1 MEVNH
6 YIILM
11 FLIVSQAICNLNP
24 IESFEDI
31 DFNTPIKFSVN
42 SSVTANFKYKLGENK
57 GKIGLKFLRANLYT
71 VNIEVYDSE
80 AKDNGIEYQLAKNQ
94 FKEIDVANFTDYVYI
109 IIEQKDP
116 HYYYDDYLTIYD
128 SEKPIELLNNQV
140 IQINNFFSDKGLKF
154 FYRFNNSKNILLMY
168 STKNNGNY
176 KNKLTITYNN
186 TEKIIND
193 DDTYKEKYI
202 YIDNENIT
210 MTVEGQQEF
219 SLIIQEIKNNDN
231 NYNEILKNQINEI
244 NYIYNKAPQ
253 KYYFYSDITGL
264 TNSNTFNIKLNY
276 KYYNN
281 NDKYK
286 FTVLSEELELD
297 NIISETDLNNHIP
310 THKNFQYNYDRFSDE
325 YYRIYISKINKTKK
339 HQYLLVLI
347 EINDNEYYYG
357 SRSLEIS
364 MGDEEQINDCTNIE
378 LNKLKK
384 IPIQSLNYIPFYEQL
399 NLNTN
404 EKYLLYV
411 ENQYQFISELING
424 DLMKDAQ
431 TINKNYL
438 DSDNELIV
446 LSGIDDLTIRI
457 FGQKKAVNFYIEKI
471 DSNKLEYKEGTRNNS
486 QVFILDMRADEEK
499 YILGTYTYNDY
510 AYGGLKVN
518 YFATVESGNFELF
531 YRNNISK
538 EEQLDIFP
546 SDNQY
551 AVNFDELITLR
562 TNLDLFK
569 VKCKQDGVMYIR
581 PQYKTFDITTHLL
594 DENGYSEIHMSD
606 LEEMVQLSAPI
617 AKNNDSLYLLISIV
631 NSEVLLTA
639 LNNEEL
645 KLTITPDTEGA
656 FTERTIGKNELFNA
670 TINLSTYRPYQLAIK
685 LKSNDYGADIEIVE
699 VIHNK
704 YTKYEEIKQGENK
717 NINSNNVNFPVSTDD
732 QKLYININNLKGKQ
746 ISYGIIK
753 SYFNDTDYITTADKY
768 KNSFKEEI
776 NEDKKKII
784 IDNTYYNQTDEN
796 KPYIYFVFSILGKED
811 NLNYDIKIDFK
822 DDENNNN
829 NNPETDKAEDDDTV
843 KIVVIV
849 VIIVVIVL
857 ILGGIILFNVL
868 SKRRR
873 ASSSI
878 ENLTSIESPN

>member
-1 MEVNH
+1 M
-6 YIILM
+6 
-11 FLIVSQAICNLNP
+11 
-24 IESFEDI
+24 
-31 DFNTPIKFSVN
+31 
-42 SSVTANFKYKLGENK
+42 
-57 GKIGLKFLRANLYT
+57 KFLRANLYT